1 MNNRTTQQQAQE
13 CAIRF
18 LLGEMVPPFF
28 DHIKILIP
36 GFLKHVLLKSVQK
49 GCCSKTGPG
58 YLCGHCR
65 NSLRVLIISRAII
78 LSLHE
83 LPTELHA
90 TEELNTLCSWVREEV
105 INFNIIKSCNDIR
118 SILPDKMSKLI
129 IGCTS
134 TNTIKP
140 PLNQWGDDIA
150 RILQPISSH
159 WCIRVKLLMHM
170 GYRVT
175 LVDFDNV
182 AIFAQKELSAVCSD
196 VSQLLCPTTGRDDDK
211 VNSHSSSLKGSDQCN
226 PTAKERPL
234 HNQKLSYSELSTQLK
249 NAQDI
254 INKKDQIIQD
264 KNAILAEQFAVIE
277 RFKSIHIQDTNSTKG
292 GDDISPPPTAKERP
306 LDKQTKQKLEQL
318 MNESNSGETEST
330 SVSTA
335 TAPQQQ
341 HSNIMSS
348 RGAAIVP
355 CRARDMPVD
364 HNFKTAYFVI
374 PNGIEHG
381 DELLCSYPACR
392 QAGVKFRY
400 CLQCRVPVAKRNFR
414 NRHRHGVPGEED
426 EWEDEDSEEETNQDV
441 CRTVKPLPIETDT
454 KLSSLDIDEQIQ
466 PNESNGGMGS
476 QPVDFKMPDID
487 ELDDGFVIR
496 TPSQPTSGEAGIRQ
510 LKPEVTKEDANLYL
524 DKVKLESPPNIYN
537 GFLKIMKDL
546 QEKKIDT
553 IGTINHVR
561 RLFHENN
568 DMDLGWNNNM
578 VLGFNRFLPNGYSI
592 EMKTEDTEP
601 VFIVPSPRLPDTSVK
616 DMEETQQKVEQL
628 AIESKVSIK
637 DRKSDTNYN
646 AKHNNGSPPQ
656 ASTSMN
662 DNDEPDD
669 DFVIR
674 TPSSGGAPIGPKPEL
689 KREDAILYINQA
701 KLEFKD
707 RPHIYD
713 EFLKTAKEFKEQK
726 VDEIGVINRVRRL
739 FHGHNDLILGF
750 NNYLPVGYS
759 IEMKTEYTEPI
770 MRSSGQDLPSQNT
783 DSFNEFQDKIKV
795 IGRTLPAEEKKTD
808 RVEQQQTESVSQS
821 STTARGKVL
830 KTVDD
835 SSDSSSSDSD
845 DSDYDY
851 MNILNK
857 PPKKGGWTP
866 GGAAA
871 ERAAEAAEIAAEN
884 EKEWPQLKAVDT
896 TK

>member
-1 MNNRTTQQQAQE
+1 MIYQQK
-13 CAIRF
+13 
-18 LLGEMVPPFF
+18 F
-28 DHIKILIP
+28 D
-36 GFLKHVLLKSVQK
+36 S
-49 GCCSKTGPG
+49 
-58 YLCGHCR
+58 
-65 NSLRVLIISRAII
+65 
-78 LSLHE
+78 
-83 LPTELHA
+83 
-90 TEELNTLCSWVREEV
+90 
-105 INFNIIKSCNDIR
+105 
-118 SILPDKMSKLI
+118 
-129 IGCTS
+129 
-134 TNTIKP
+134 
-140 PLNQWGDDIA
+140 
-150 RILQPISSH
+150 
-159 WCIRVKLLMHM
+159 
-170 GYRVT
+170 
-175 LVDFDNV
+175 
-182 AIFAQKELSAVCSD
+182 
-196 VSQLLCPTTGRDDDK
+196 
-211 VNSHSSSLKGSDQCN
+211 
-226 PTAKERPL
+226 
-234 HNQKLSYSELSTQLK
+234 
-249 NAQDI
+249 QDI
-254 INKKDQIIQD
+254 IKQKDQIIQE
-264 KNAILAEQFAVIE
+264 KNNILKEQFAVIE

-318 MNESNSGETEST
+318 MNESNSGETELT
-330 SVSTA
+330 S
-335 TAPQQQ
+335 
-341 HSNIMSS
+341 
-348 RGAAIVP
+348 
-355 CRARDMPVD
+355 
-364 HNFKTAYFVI
+364 
-374 PNGIEHG
+374 
-381 DELLCSYPACR
+381 
-392 QAGVKFRY
+392 
-400 CLQCRVPVAKRNFR
+400 
-414 NRHRHGVPGEED
+414 
-426 EWEDEDSEEETNQDV
+426 
-441 CRTVKPLPIETDT
+441 KPLPTETDT
-454 KLSSLDIDEQIQ
+454 KSSSLDIDEQIQ

-510 LKPEVTKEDANLYL
+510 LKPEVTKEDAKLYL

-553 IGTINHVR
+553 IGTINRVR

-592 EMKTEDTEP
+592 EMKTEYTEP
-601 VFIVPSPRLPDTSVK
+601 VFIGASPRLSDTSVK

-637 DRKSDTNYN
+637 DRKSDTDYN
-646 AKHNNGSPPQ
+646 AKHNNGNPPQ
-656 ASTSMN
+656 ASVSTSMN

-674 TPSSGGAPIGPKPEL
+674 TPSSGGAAIGPKPEL
-689 KREDAILYINQA
+689 KREDAILYINQV
-701 KLEFKD
+701 KLEFKN

-759 IEMKTEYTEPI
+759 IEMKTEDTEPV

-783 DSFNEFQDKIKV
+783 DPFNEFQNKIKV
-795 IGRTLPAEEKKTD
+795 IGRTLPAEEKKTN

-830 KTVDD
+830 KMVDD

-857 PPKKGGWTP
+857 PPKKGGWAS
-866 GGAAA
+866 GAEAKVIRNEVNMAKRAAEAA
-871 ERAAEAAEIAAEN
+871 ERAAEKEINMAKRAAEAAERAAKK
-884 EKEWPQLKAVDT
+884 EKDWPQLKAV
-896 TK
+896 